1 MTDYISITET
11 NKLIRKVLK
20 ESFPGVKFSVRGRSY
35 SMGGST
41 DIYWTDGPNEMQVK
55 GVVSVFEGSYFDGMI
70 DYKGSRYATLD
81 GQDVSFGP
89 DFIFCNRVNSDDFEL
104 RMIKRISAKYA
115 NQCDYLRAAPPSKI
129 ITDYHKGHLYNIS
142 PYAGAELTAGSPWT
156 VQALIRSALTKH
168 TFIPFAQL
176 SPTLARVSF
185 KGDDGYGAGC
195 VGRDGDGKGEGYGGY
210 PQSERVSS

>member
-41 DIYWTDGPNEMQVK
+41 NIHWTDGPNEKQVN
-55 GVVSVFEGSYFDGMI
+55 GLVSVFEGSYFDGMI
-70 DYKGSRYATLD
+70 DYKGSRYGTLD

-104 RMIKRISAKYA
+104 RIVKRVSAKFA
-115 NQCDYLRAAPPSKI
+115 NQCDYLRDTLFSEI
-129 ITDYHKGHLYNIS
+129 IADYHKGHLYNIS
-142 PYAGAELTAGSPWT
+142 PYAGAELTGGSPWT

-176 SPTLARVSF
+176 SETLARVASA
-185 KGDDGYGAGC
+185 GDDGYGMGT
-195 VGRDGDGKGEGYGGY
+195 VGRNGSGGNHGYSQTEQDSWV
-210 PQSERVSS
+210 QS

>member
-35 SMGGST
+35 AGGGST
-41 DIYWTDGPNEMQVK
+41 TIYWTDGPNEKQIK
-55 GVVSVFEGSYFDGMI
+55 GLISVFEGSYFDGMI
-70 DYKGSRYATLD
+70 DYKGSRYGTLD
-81 GQDVSFGP
+81 GQDVHFMA
-89 DFIFCNRVNSDDFEL
+89 DFIFCTRTDSDEFEL
-104 RMIKRISAKYA
+104 RIVKRVSAKYA
-115 NQCDYLRAAPPSKI
+115 NQCDYLRDTLFSEI
-129 ITDYHKGHLYNIS
+129 ISDYHKGHLYNIS
-142 PYAGAELTAGSPWT
+142 PFAGAELTGGSPWT

-195 VGRDGDGKGEGYGGY
+195 VGRDGKGEGYGGY